1 MNTQNA
7 VLSATAPAT
16 RQPLGLLAAIVLFA
30 AITPAVLLMA
40 PAIAAQ
46 LASQWHLSPTQIGD
60 LFSAELGAMSLATL
74 PAIWWLKHIDW
85 RRAALCSAVLFIVA
99 NLLSMLA
106 HDYSLLLMA
115 RFGSALAGGSLMII
129 CLASAAA
136 SPSPSRAYGFWVM
149 GQLVLGAVG
158 LSLLPM
164 LFQRFGLGACYLIL
178 ALLMTLCLPLAR
190 CFPTGAAHAHPASD
204 APKAPA
210 ISWLKASLGILG
222 ILTFYISLSGV
233 WTFIGAIGSQSGLS
247 AQTNGDILAIATLM
261 GIVGALC
268 ATLFGDRLPRS
279 ALLLLGYGLMAGS
292 VLALLGQPQLAR
304 FALAALV
311 FKFTWTFILPLILA
325 RMAEMDRSGR
335 LMNASN
341 LVISA
346 GLAVGPTLAGRLIE
360 SSGGF
365 QGLLLGGAVIT
376 LLSLALVLGCRPALQ
391 APSQPQGR

>member
-1 MNTQNA
+1 MNTRHLA
-7 VLSATAPAT
+7 LSDTPQLAQ
-16 RQPLGLLAAIVLFA
+16 QPLGLLAAIVLFA

-40 PAIAAQ
+40 PAIAEQ
-46 LASQWHLSPTQIGD
+46 LASQWQLSPAQIGD

-74 PAIWWLKHIDW
+74 PAIWWLKHLDW
-85 RRAALCSAVLFIVA
+85 RRAALSSALLFITA

-106 HDYSLLLMA
+106 DTYPLLLLA
-115 RFGSALAGGSLMII
+115 RFCSALAGGSLIII

-136 SPSPSRAYGFWVM
+136 SPTPSRAYGFWVM
-149 GQLVLGAVG
+149 GQLVLGGIG

-164 LFQRFGLGACYLIL
+164 LFARFGLGACYLIL
-178 ALLMTLCLPLAR
+178 ALLMLLCLPLVR
-190 CFPTGAAHAHPASD
+190 RFPSGAAQGSNQAG
-204 APKAPA
+204 KAPPIA
-210 ISWLKASLGILG
+210 WTKAGLGILG

-233 WTFIGAIGSQSGLS
+233 WTFIGSIGSQAGLS
-247 AQTNGDILAIATLM
+247 PQSNGEILAVATLM

-268 ATLFGDRLPRS
+268 ATLFGDRLPRPL
-279 ALLLLGYGLMAGS
+279 LLLLGYGLMATS
-292 VLALLGQPQLAR
+292 VLLLLGQPQLAR

-346 GLAVGPTLAGRLIE
+346 GLAIGPGIAGRLIE

-365 QGLLLGGAVIT
+365 QGLLLGASAIT
-376 LLSLALVLGCRPALQ
+376 LLSLLLVLACRHTH
-391 APSQPQGR
+391 

>member
-190 CFPTGAAHAHPASD
+190 CFPAGAAHPASD

-247 AQTNGDILAIATLM
+247 AQTNGDILAVATLM

-346 GLAVGPTLAGRLIE
+346 GLAIGPTLAGRLIE

-376 LLSLALVLGCRPALQ
+376 LLSLALVLSCRPALQ